1 MRPSP
6 RQGFVVPTHIIRV
19 HTVPQLIM
27 HVTPKGSNRE
37 YLVAS
42 IPNKQIEASR
52 EEGIPSVPCK
62 RLFSVHAQQFGVLK
76 SSRDVKMYRFKFFD
90 GKFSGQWGAGVGA
103 SRPTDKTYTL
113 SSVCPLHYI

>member
-6 RQGFVVPTHIIRV
+6 RQGFVVPTNIIRV

-42 IPNKQIEASR
+42 IPNKADYSHSITLARCYAHTTPTYAVLSR
-52 EEGIPSVPCK
+52 
-62 RLFSVHAQQFGVLK
+62 
-76 SSRDVKMYRFKFFD
+76 SSDSTMPVAKFY
-90 GKFSGQWGAGVGA
+90 Q
-103 SRPTDKTYTL
+103 L
-113 SSVCPLHYI
+113 SMCAV